1 MADYI
6 PNTDPEFDLWQKSLM
21 DNIRQ
26 LMPTWG
32 IDPSK
37 VMGLESKQS
46 IWNSTFSKASN
57 KQNRTAAE
65 VQAKRDALDDYKKE
79 IRSFVAEFLANN
91 SRVSDSDRTLMGLTV
106 KSGTRT
112 PAPVPTTSPLG
123 TVDFSVRLQHTLHL
137 SDQATPQ
144 SKAKPAGMHGCEV
157 WVKLGGE
164 APKDASELSYLGIAT
179 SFSYTTTYEG
189 KQANIMA
196 YYWLRWVN
204 TRGERGPWSVTVS
217 SIIVG

>member
-196 YYWLRWVN
+196 YYWMRWVN
-204 TRGERGPWSVTVS
+204 TRGERGPWSTTVS

>member
-21 DNIRQ
+21 DKIRE

-32 IDPSK
+32 IDPIK
-37 VMGLESKQS
+37 TVDLDSKQS
-46 IWNSTFSKASN
+46 NWNTAFSKASN

-204 TRGERGPWSVTVS
+204 TRGERGPWSTTVS

>member
-6 PNTDPEFDLWQKSLM
+6 PSTDPEFDLWQKSLM
-21 DNIRQ
+21 DKIRE
-26 LMPTWG
+26 LMSTWG
-32 IDPSK
+32 IDPTK
-37 VMGLESKQS
+37 TVDLDSKQS
-46 IWNSTFSKASN
+46 NWNMAFSKASN
-57 KQNRTAAE
+57 KQNRTAAD
-65 VQAKRDALDDYKKE
+65 VQAKKDALDDYKKE

-91 SRVSDSDRTLMGLTV
+91 SSVSDSDRTLMGLTV

-112 PAPVPTTSPLG
+112 AAPVPATSPLG

-164 APKDASELSYLGIAT
+164 APKDASELSYLGIST
-179 SFSYTTTYEG
+179 SYAYTATYEG

-204 TRGERGPWSVTVS
+204 TRGERGPWSTTVS

>member
-6 PNTDPEFDLWQKSLM
+6 PSTDPEFDLWQKSLM
-21 DNIRQ
+21 DKIRE
-26 LMPTWG
+26 LMSTWG
-32 IDPSK
+32 IDPTK
-37 VMGLESKQS
+37 TVDLDSKQS
-46 IWNSTFSKASN
+46 NWNMAFSKASN
-57 KQNRTAAE
+57 KQNRTAAD

-112 PAPVPTTSPLG
+112 PAPVPATSPLG

-189 KQANIMA
+189 KQANTMA

-204 TRGERGPWSVTVS
+204 TRGERGPWSTTVS

>member
-6 PNTDPEFDLWQKSLM
+6 PSTDPEFDLWQKNLM

-26 LMPTWG
+26 LMSTWG

-37 VMGLESKQS
+37 VMGLDSKQS
-46 IWNSTFSKASN
+46 IWNTAFSKASN

-112 PAPVPTTSPLG
+112 PVPVPATSPLG

-137 SDQATPQ
+137 SDNATPQ
-144 SKAKPAGMHGCEV
+144 SKAKPAGVHGCEV
-157 WVKLGGE
+157 WMKLGGE
-164 APKDASELSYLGIAT
+164 APKDASELSYLGVSTTYA
-179 SFSYTTTYEG
+179 YTTTYEG
-189 KQANIMA
+189 KQSNTMA

-204 TRGERGPWSVTVS
+204 TRGEYGPWSTTVS

>member
-6 PNTDPEFDLWQKSLM
+6 PSTDPEFDLWQKSLM
-21 DNIRQ
+21 DKIRE
-26 LMPTWG
+26 LMSTWG
-32 IDPSK
+32 IDPTK
-37 VMGLESKQS
+37 TVDLDSKQS
-46 IWNSTFSKASN
+46 NWNMAFSKASN
-57 KQNRTAAE
+57 KQNRTAAD

-91 SRVSDSDRTLMGLTV
+91 SKVSDSDRTLMGLTV

-112 PAPVPTTSPLG
+112 PAPVPSTSPLG

-204 TRGERGPWSVTVS
+204 TRGERGPWSTTVS

>member
-1 MADYI
+1 MPDYM
-6 PNTDPEFDLWQKSLM
+6 PGSDPEFDLWQKRLVRITKENQAIWVISANKLE
-21 DNIRQ
+21 
-26 LMPTWG
+26 P
-32 IDPSK
+32 
-37 VMGLESKQS
+37 LESKQVL
-46 IWNSTFSKASN
+46 WDAAFSKASN

-112 PAPVPTTSPLG
+112 PAPVPSTSPLG

-189 KQANIMA
+189 KQANTMA

-204 TRGERGPWSVTVS
+204 TRGERGPWSTTVS

>member
-6 PNTDPEFDLWQKSLM
+6 PSTDPEFDLWQKSLM

-37 VMGLESKQS
+37 IMGLESKQS
-46 IWNSTFSKASN
+46 IWNTTFSKASN

-112 PAPVPTTSPLG
+112 PAPVPATSPLG

-196 YYWLRWVN
+196 YYWMRWVN
-204 TRGERGPWSVTVS
+204 TRGERGPWSTTVS

>member
-1 MADYI
+1 
-6 PNTDPEFDLWQKSLM
+6 
-21 DNIRQ
+21 
-26 LMPTWG
+26 
-32 IDPSK
+32 
-37 VMGLESKQS
+37 MGLDLKQS
-46 IWNSTFSKASN
+46 IWNTTFSKASN

-91 SRVSDSDRTLMGLTV
+91 SKVSDSDRTLMGLTV

-112 PAPVPTTSPLG
+112 ASPVPTTSPLG
-123 TVDFSVRLQHTLHL
+123 TVDFAVRLQQTLHL

-144 SKAKPAGMHGCEV
+144 SKAKPAGVHGCEV
-157 WVKLGGE
+157 WAKLSGE
-164 APKDASELSYLGIAT
+164 APKDASELSYQGVST
-179 SFSYTTTYEG
+179 TNSYTITYEG
-189 KQANIMA
+189 KQANTMA

-204 TRGERGPWSVTVS
+204 TRGEYGPWSTTVS

>member
-21 DNIRQ
+21 DKIRE

-32 IDPSK
+32 IDPIK
-37 VMGLESKQS
+37 TVDLDSKQS
-46 IWNSTFSKASN
+46 NWNTAFSKASN
-57 KQNRTAAE
+57 KQNRTAAD
-65 VQAKRDALDDYKKE
+65 VQAKNDAAYEYKKE
-79 IRSFVAEFLANN
+79 IRKFVIENLSYNGN
-91 SRVSDSDRTLMGLTV
+91 VTDSDRTLMGLTV

-112 PAPVPTTSPLG
+112 ATPVPATSPLG
-123 TVDFSVRLQHTLHL
+123 TVDFAVRLQHTIHL

-144 SKAKPAGMHGCEV
+144 SKAKPAGVHGCEV
-157 WVKLGGE
+157 WSKLGGE
-164 APKDASELSYLGIAT
+164 APKDASELSYQGVST
-179 SFSYTTTYEG
+179 SNSFTITYEG

-204 TRGERGPWSVTVS
+204 TRGEYGPWSTTVS

>member
-6 PNTDPEFDLWQKSLM
+6 PSTDPEFDLWQKSLI
-21 DNIRQ
+21 DKIRE
-26 LMPTWG
+26 LMPTSG

-46 IWNSTFSKASN
+46 IWNTTFSKASN

-65 VQAKRDALDDYKKE
+65 VQAKNDALDDYKKE

-91 SRVSDSDRTLMGLTV
+91 SRISDSDRILMGLTV

-112 PAPVPTTSPLG
+112 PAPAPTTSPLG

-157 WVKLGGE
+157 WSKLGGE
-164 APKDASELSYLGIAT
+164 APKDASELSYQGVST
-179 SFSYTTTYEG
+179 SNSFTITYEG

-204 TRGERGPWSVTVS
+204 TRGEYGPWSVTVS

>member
-6 PNTDPEFDLWQKSLM
+6 PSTDPEFDLWQKSLI
-21 DNIRQ
+21 DKIRE
-26 LMPTWG
+26 LMPTSG

-46 IWNSTFSKASN
+46 IWNTTFSKASN

-65 VQAKRDALDDYKKE
+65 VQAKNDALDDYKKE

-91 SRVSDSDRTLMGLTV
+91 SRISDSDRILMGLTV

-112 PAPVPTTSPLG
+112 PAPAPTTSPLG

-157 WVKLGGE
+157 WSKLGGE
-164 APKDASELSYLGIAT
+164 APKDASELSYQGVST
-179 SFSYTTTYEG
+179 SNSFTITYEG

-204 TRGERGPWSVTVS
+204 TRGEYGPWSATVS

>member
-6 PNTDPEFDLWQKSLM
+6 PSTDPEFDLWQKNLM
-21 DNIRQ
+21 DRIRQ
-26 LMPTWG
+26 LMSTWG
-32 IDPSK
+32 IDPNK
-37 VMGLESKQS
+37 VMDLDSKQS
-46 IWNSTFSKASN
+46 SWNTAFSKASN
-57 KQNRTAAE
+57 KQNRTAAD
-65 VQAKRDALDDYKKE
+65 VQAKNDASYDYKKE

-91 SRVSDSDRTLMGLTV
+91 SRVSDSDRTLMGMTV

-112 PAPVPTTSPLG
+112 PAPVPATSPLG

-144 SKAKPAGMHGCEV
+144 SKAKPAGVHGCEV
-157 WVKLGGE
+157 WVKFGGD
-164 APKDASELSYLGIAT
+164 APKDASELGYLGVSTT
-179 SFSYTTTYEG
+179 SAYTATYEG
-189 KQANIMA
+189 KQANTMA

-204 TRGERGPWSVTVS
+204 TRGEHGPWSTTVS

>member
-112 PAPVPTTSPLG
+112 PAPVPATSPLG

-196 YYWLRWVN
+196 YYWMRWVN
-204 TRGERGPWSVTVS
+204 TRGERGPWSTTVS

>member
-6 PNTDPEFDLWQKSLM
+6 PSTDPEFDLWQKSLM
-21 DNIRQ
+21 DKIRE
-26 LMPTWG
+26 LMPILG
-32 IDPSK
+32 IDPNK
-37 VMGLESKQS
+37 AMGLDSKQS
-46 IWNSTFSKASN
+46 IWNTTFSKASN

-91 SRVSDSDRTLMGLTV
+91 SKVSDSDRTLMGLTV

-112 PAPVPTTSPLG
+112 PAPVPSTSPLG

-164 APKDASELSYLGIAT
+164 APKDASELSYQGVST
-179 SFSYTTTYEG
+179 SNSFTMTYEG
-189 KQANIMA
+189 KQANTMA

-204 TRGERGPWSVTVS
+204 TRGERGPWSTTVS

>member
-6 PNTDPEFDLWQKSLM
+6 PSTDPEFDLWQKSLM
-21 DNIRQ
+21 DKIRE
-26 LMPTWG
+26 LMPILG
-32 IDPSK
+32 IDPNK
-37 VMGLESKQS
+37 AMGLDSKQS
-46 IWNSTFSKASN
+46 IWNTTFSKASN

-91 SRVSDSDRTLMGLTV
+91 SKVSDSDRTLMGLTV

-112 PAPVPTTSPLG
+112 PAPVPSTSPLG

-144 SKAKPAGMHGCEV
+144 SKAKPAGVHGCEV
-157 WVKLGGE
+157 WAKLSGE
-164 APKDASELSYLGIAT
+164 APKDASELSYQGVST
-179 SFSYTTTYEG
+179 SNSFTMTYEG
-189 KQANIMA
+189 KQANTMA

-204 TRGERGPWSVTVS
+204 TRGEHGPWSVTVS

>member
-6 PNTDPEFDLWQKSLM
+6 PSTDPEFDLWQKNLM

-26 LMPTWG
+26 LMSTWG

-37 VMGLESKQS
+37 IMGLDSKQS
-46 IWNSTFSKASN
+46 IWNMAFSKASN

-65 VQAKRDALDDYKKE
+65 VQAKKDALDDYKKE

-112 PAPVPTTSPLG
+112 PAPVPATSPLG

-137 SDQATPQ
+137 SDLATPQ

-189 KQANIMA
+189 KQANTMA

-204 TRGERGPWSVTVS
+204 TRGERGPWSTTVS

>member
-21 DNIRQ
+21 DKIRE

-32 IDPSK
+32 IDRTK
-37 VMGLESKQS
+37 TADLDSKQS
-46 IWNSTFSKASN
+46 NWNTAFSKASN

-65 VQAKRDALDDYKKE
+65 VQAKKDALDDYKKE

-91 SRVSDSDRTLMGLTV
+91 SMVSDSDRTLMGLTV

-112 PAPVPTTSPLG
+112 PAPVPATSPLG

-189 KQANIMA
+189 KQANTMA

-204 TRGERGPWSVTVS
+204 TRGERGPWSTTVS

>member
-6 PNTDPEFDLWQKSLM
+6 PSTDPEFDLWQKSLM
-21 DNIRQ
+21 DKIRE
-26 LMPTWG
+26 LMPILG
-32 IDPSK
+32 IDPNK
-37 VMGLESKQS
+37 AMGLDSKQS
-46 IWNSTFSKASN
+46 IWNTTFSKASN

-65 VQAKRDALDDYKKE
+65 VQAKKDALDDYKKE

-91 SRVSDSDRTLMGLTV
+91 SKVYDSDRTLMGLTV

-112 PAPVPTTSPLG
+112 PAPVPSTSPLG

-189 KQANIMA
+189 KQANTMA

-204 TRGERGPWSVTVS
+204 TRGERGPWSTTVS

>member
-6 PNTDPEFDLWQKSLM
+6 PSTDPEFDLWQKSLI
-21 DNIRQ
+21 DKIRE
-26 LMPTWG
+26 LMPTSG

-46 IWNSTFSKASN
+46 IWNTTFSKASN

-65 VQAKRDALDDYKKE
+65 VQAKNDALDDYKKE

-91 SRVSDSDRTLMGLTV
+91 SRISDSDRILMGLTV

-112 PAPVPTTSPLG
+112 PAPAPTTSPLG

-157 WVKLGGE
+157 WSKLGGE
-164 APKDASELSYLGIAT
+164 APKDASELSYQGVST
-179 SFSYTTTYEG
+179 SNSFTITYEG

-204 TRGERGPWSVTVS
+204 TRGEYGPWSTTVS

>member
-6 PNTDPEFDLWQKSLM
+6 PSTDPEFDLWQKSLM
-21 DNIRQ
+21 DKIRE
-26 LMPTWG
+26 LMPILG
-32 IDPSK
+32 IDPNK
-37 VMGLESKQS
+37 AMGLDSKQS
-46 IWNSTFSKASN
+46 IWNTTFSKVSN

-65 VQAKRDALDDYKKE
+65 VQAKKDALDDYKKE

-91 SRVSDSDRTLMGLTV
+91 SKVSDSDRTLMGLTV

-112 PAPVPTTSPLG
+112 PAPVPSTSPLG

-164 APKDASELSYLGIAT
+164 APKDASELSYQGVST
-179 SFSYTTTYEG
+179 SNSFTMTYEG
-189 KQANIMA
+189 KQANTMA

-204 TRGERGPWSVTVS
+204 TRGERGPWSTTVS